1 MSKKLLDIRKKLKKK
16 RPSFHREDSHK
27 VIKVK
32 PKWRKPTGRHSKVR
46 HQLRGYVKRVE
57 PGYRSPVLIRGTHK
71 SGLFPVMI
79 NNVSDLNKVD
89 KEKQGI
95 IIAAG
100 VGKRKKVMILKKAKE
115 LGLVRFNIRDD
126 DAFIKSVEDFIK
138 ARKEKKQDNKK
149 KKESKEKEKQK
160 TAEEKKSKLAEKVD
174 DEDKK
179 KKEKKELDK
188 ELITRQR

>member
-32 PKWRKPTGRHSKVR
+32 RKWRKPTGRHSKVR

-57 PGYRSPVLIRGTHK
+57 PGYRSPALIRGAHK
-71 SGLFPVMI
+71 SGLFSVII
-79 NNVSDLNKVD
+79 NNIADLNKVN

-95 IIAAG
+95 VISAR
-100 VGKRKKVMILKKAKE
+100 VGKKKKVMILKRAKE
-115 LGLVRFNIRDD
+115 LGLTRLNIRDD

-138 ARKEKKQDNKK
+138 ARKEKKQAHKK
-149 KKESKEKEKQK
+149 KKESKEKEKK
-160 TAEEKKSKLAEKVD
+160 KKADEKKSKLTEKVD
-174 DEDKK
+174 SEEKK